1 MQEYN
6 FKLSIWN
13 IFVDK
18 LLFANNNKPN
28 EQAITMDNERTPIPP
43 RFTQPVNQIL
53 LMLIVVVLTA
63 VGGYFILP
71 AVAPIFLASPYLNGF
86 ILFVFFFGLM
96 SCLWQMVDLVASVS
110 WIEGFALERPGHESQ
125 KAPGLLASLAA
136 VLNERTA
143 RLMLTSTSTRT
154 ILDSVATRL
163 DEGREITRY
172 IINLLIFLGLLGT
185 FYGLA
190 TTVPAVV
197 DTIRS
202 LAPKEGQDS
211 MSVFNNLMTG
221 LESQLGGMGTAFGS
235 SLIGLAGSLVVGLLD
250 LFSGRGQNRF
260 FRELEEWLSSIT
272 RLGIAAGN
280 DGDDGSPNG
289 MITELL
295 EQTTLQI
302 ENQQAIL
309 GQLQE
314 RRSVTD
320 QRIEALGL
328 SVTQMV
334 NAQVA
339 SHNHTQKMLEQISNS
354 HEHISDALATQAY
367 KEEIAISERMSD
379 HLESISTQMGQLI
392 NETQAG
398 RRDSIAELRGD
409 LAALANVL
417 RGRG

>member
-1 MQEYN
+1 MLQ
-6 FKLSIWN
+6 
-13 IFVDK
+13 DD
-18 LLFANNNKPN
+18 A
-28 EQAITMDNERTPIPP
+28 TIPP
-43 RFTQPVNQIL
+43 QFSQPVKQIIW
-53 LMLIVVVLTA
+53 MLTVVVLAA
-63 VGGYFILP
+63 VGGYFIFP

-86 ILFVFFFGLM
+86 IILVFFLGLLSSFG
-96 SCLWQMVDLVASVS
+96 QMITLVKAVS
-110 WIEGFALERPGHESQ
+110 WIESFALERAGH
-125 KAPGLLASLAA
+125 KLGVAPGLLASLAT
-136 VLNERTA
+136 LLRKRSA

-197 DTIRS
+197 DTIRH
-202 LAPKEGQDS
+202 LAPQEGQDA
-211 MSVFNNLMTG
+211 MSVFDNLMTG
-221 LESQLGGMGTAFGS
+221 LETQLGGMGTAFGS
-235 SLIGLAGSLVVGLLD
+235 SLIGLTGSLVLGLLD
-250 LFSGRGQNRF
+250 LFSGHGQNRF

-272 RLGIAAGN
+272 RLGISASG
-280 DGDDGSPNG
+280 DGEDGSPNAL
-289 MITELL
+289 IAELL

-309 GQLQE
+309 GQLNE
-314 RRSVTD
+314 RRTVTD
-320 QRIEALGL
+320 QRIEALGG

-334 NAQVA
+334 EAQVA
-339 SHNHTQKMLEQISNS
+339 SHARTQQVLEQISTS

-367 KEEIAISERMSD
+367 KEEIAVSEKMSENLENISN
-379 HLESISTQMGQLI
+379 QMARLI
-392 NETQAG
+392 DETQAG

-409 LAALANVL
+409 LAGLAKAL

>member
-1 MQEYN
+1 MSDVQT
-6 FKLSIWN
+6 S
-13 IFVDK
+13 
-18 LLFANNNKPN
+18 
-28 EQAITMDNERTPIPP
+28 TPPQ
-43 RFTQPVNQIL
+43 FTQPVNQIL

-63 VGGYFILP
+63 IGGYFIFP
-71 AVAPIFLASPYLNGF
+71 AVSPIFLASPYLNGF

-110 WIEGFALERPGHESQ
+110 WIESFALERPGHKMQ

-136 VLNERTA
+136 LLKERSS

-172 IINLLIFLGLLGT
+172 IISLLIFLGLLGT

-197 DTIRS
+197 ETIRS
-202 LAPKEGQDS
+202 LAPQEGQDS
-211 MSVFNNLMTG
+211 MSIFSNLMTG

-272 RLGIAAGN
+272 RLGITAGG
-280 DGDDGSPNG
+280 DGEDGTPNA
-289 MITELL
+289 MIAELL
-295 EQTTLQI
+295 QQTTLQI

-339 SHNHTQKMLEQISNS
+339 SHNHTQKILEQISTS
-354 HEHISDALATQAY
+354 HEHISDALKTQAY

-379 HLESISTQMGQLI
+379 HLASISTQMGQLI
-392 NETQAG
+392 EETQAG

>member
-1 MQEYN
+1 M
-6 FKLSIWN
+6 L
-13 IFVDK
+13 
-18 LLFANNNKPN
+18 
-28 EQAITMDNERTPIPP
+28 QAETPTPP
-43 RFTQPVNQIL
+43 QFTQPVNQII
-53 LMLIVVVLTA
+53 LMLSVVVLAA
-63 VGGYFILP
+63 VGGYLVYP

-86 ILFVFFFGLM
+86 IMLVFFLGLL
-96 SCLWQMVDLVASVS
+96 SCLWQMITLVKSVS
-110 WIEGFALERPGHESQ
+110 WIEGFALDRPGNEFEA
-125 KAPGLLASLAA
+125 APGLLASLAA
-136 VLNERTA
+136 LLKKRSA

-211 MSVFNNLMTG
+211 ISVFDNLMTG

-250 LFSGRGQNRF
+250 LFSGHGQNRF

-272 RLGIAAGN
+272 RLGVSAGGE
-280 DGDDGSPNG
+280 GDDGSPNTL
-289 MITELL
+289 IAELL
-295 EQTTLQI
+295 EQTTMQI

-309 GQLQE
+309 GQLQD

-320 QRIEALGL
+320 QRIEALGV
-328 SVTQMV
+328 SVTKMV
-334 NAQVA
+334 DAQVA
-339 SHNHTQKMLEQISNS
+339 SHEHTQRILEQISTS

-367 KEEIAISERMSD
+367 KDEIAISERMSG
-379 HLESISTQMGQLI
+379 HLQSINTQMARLI
-392 NETQAG
+392 DETQAG

-409 LAALANVL
+409 LANLAKAL
-417 RGRG
+417 RGKV